1 MNYGPE
7 KLVQETGEGNG
18 AFGREDGAG
27 HQAHR
32 RSSGRRDHRHSAR
45 RRQEIR
51 TVGSGSRRE
60 GQGGNYEHS
69 GRCESANLAN
79 KAKREITDEANKAK
93 REINDEA
100 NKAKREIKG
109 GLNQV
114 KAEVQSGVKQVKA
127 EAEKVPGQVKEEIKD
142 IVQELGELASGKV
155 FRAAL
160 KAVKTFKSKADELAK
175 KKPQLVKSINKVGF
189 KINLNIVVLKY
200 SDFYSRANEIAA
212 VLTKLA
218 ENPPE
223 LRRSTI
229 TSAIIALAPSE
240 TEPGFKIPIF
250 PSGFSFPG
258 MSNDLLA
265 EFVDTALEA
274 AGVPE

>member
-1 MNYGPE
+1 MGLRSWFKKRAKETEHLAE
-7 KLVQETGEGNG
+7 KTGQDIKHTADQAGDAITGTAQDAAKKSERL
-18 AFGREDGAG
+18 AREADEKVKG
-27 HQAHR
+27 
-32 RSSGRRDHRHSAR
+32 
-45 RRQEIR
+45 EIMSILDD
-51 TVGSGSRRE
+51 VK
-60 GQGGNYEHS
+60 
-69 GRCESANLAN
+69 NLAN

-127 EAEKVPGQVKEEIKD
+127 EAEKVPGQVKAEIKD

-160 KAVKTFKSKADELAK
+160 SAAKTFKSKADELAQ

-200 SDFYSRANEIAA
+200 SDFYSRADEIAA

-265 EFVDTALEA
+265 EFIDTALEA